1 MVHLIDVETF
11 KHVKEKRKKERE
23 EEEKRL
29 ASERA
34 AEDARRKAEEVD
46 IMISIGLLILSPNF
60 PSYIL
65 LSPLIIWYSLDMILS
80 PLIIL
85 WYYVTW

>member
-1 MVHLIDVETF
+1 MFLPTALTYNFLVFMVNLIDVETF

-46 IMISIGLLILSPNF
+46 ITISIGLLILSPNF

-65 LSPLIIWYSLDMILS
+65 LCPLII
-80 PLIIL
+80 
-85 WYYVTW
+85 